1 MKILLAVGHGLKSD
15 GTQDPGALSA
25 DKRWSEQTA
34 GDYIV
39 AEAAKE
45 LREWGAEVRDEAF
58 KADPNY
64 PGSVMAAN
72 AWPADYAVEVHHDYN
87 LASVGAFGHWYRD
100 DSKAFADS
108 IQASVGAAGFPLRP
122 SWHKWRG
129 DLTFIKAT
137 RMPSVLYECGR
148 IGQSTLDTPEE
159 LRAMGR
165 AIARGI
171 ALHVGLQLEPT
182 EEDDMTPEQD
192 QRLRTVEAAVA
203 ALQKSAKASSF
214 RESIAIAVAVGD
226 FDAADRLYSEAQA
239 NGFVTGYRRP

>member
-1 MKILLAVGHGLKSD
+1 VKLLLAVGHGLKSD
-15 GTQDPGALSA
+15 GTYDPGAVSA
-25 DKRWSEQTA
+25 NGKLTEQSA
-34 GDYIV
+34 GDVIV
-39 AEAAKE
+39 AEAARV
-45 LREWGAEVRDEAF
+45 LRDMGATVRDEAS

-64 PGSVMAAN
+64 AGTVKAAN
-72 AWPADYAVEVHHDYN
+72 AWPADYAVEIHHDWIG
-87 LASVGAFGHWYRD
+87 AAEGAFGHWYRA

-108 IQASVGAAGFPLRP
+108 IQAAVGEAGFLLRP
-122 SWHKWRG
+122 SWHKWRS

-148 IGQSTLDTPEE
+148 IGQGTLDTPEE